1 MKLYIPKDRLLNPIP
16 PRVFLCNTSKK
27 IIGELPAT
35 NRQLNAKW
43 GSSYSEFSFEIQRTY
58 ADLIDGNTK
67 VHPLYDKVEAP
78 RNILV
83 ENVAYFCLQ
92 DIDDTSSDND
102 IKAVTAFS
110 LEYNASDKYLTNW
123 HINTGEIDSKEVLY
137 NEELYGVD
145 YNTDTDSFY
154 KFASGDFDPYES
166 YYQQVYT
173 DTDSY
178 TYEQVQIDDADEYAE
193 LVAKN
198 SVADAQPHEKL
209 YMKKFGNVQFYNNN
223 PSKKGLSL
231 LHLIFENI
239 PDWEVGNVD
248 QSLWRKERKF
258 SEDRISVLD
267 FVNNNLCET
276 FGCVAIWD
284 SLSGKVHFYEEL

>member
-1 MKLYIPKDRLLNPIP
+1 MKLYIPKDQLLNPVP
-16 PRVFLCNTSKK
+16 PRVFLCDTGKK
-27 IIGELPAT
+27 VIGELPAT
-35 NRQLNAKW
+35 SRHLNAKW
-43 GSSYSEFSFEIQRTY
+43 GSSYSEFSFELQRTY
-58 ADLIDGNTK
+58 VDLIDGDVK
-67 VHPLYDKVEAP
+67 EHPLYDKVEAP

-83 ENVAYFCLQ
+83 ENIAYFCLQ

-102 IKAVTAFS
+102 IKSVTTFS
-110 LEYNASDKYLTNW
+110 LEYTASNKYLTNW

-137 NEELYGVD
+137 NEELYDID
-145 YNTDTDSFY
+145 YNTDADSFY
-154 KFASGDFDPYES
+154 KLASGDFDPYES

-198 SVADAQPHEKL
+198 SIVDSQSHEKL

-231 LHLIFENI
+231 LHLIFEN
-239 PDWEVGNVD
+239 
-248 QSLWRKERKF
+248 
-258 SEDRISVLD
+258 
-267 FVNNNLCET
+267 
-276 FGCVAIWD
+276 
-284 SLSGKVHFYEEL
+284 